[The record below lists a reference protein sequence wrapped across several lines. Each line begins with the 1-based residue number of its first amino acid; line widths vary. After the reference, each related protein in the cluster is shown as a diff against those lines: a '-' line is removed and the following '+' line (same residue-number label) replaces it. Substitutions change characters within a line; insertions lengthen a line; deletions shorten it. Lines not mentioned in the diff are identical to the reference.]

1 MEPQPQ
7 KQNREQVHQDGQ
19 EIQNTNHEDTI
30 KFLKATV
37 FTVAMTFVL
46 FKIMGYF
53 LPAYPPDD
61 SLLATPFR
69 HQKIELYADRPT
81 QLQVFDY
88 AEEDGDVVDVNGT
101 QIYLYHKPVI
111 LPVQW
116 PDTIKITGIDP
127 GRDGKVITV
136 AVSDEAGHQ
145 SQFMLE
151 KGEVA
156 IVETTRR

>member
-1 MEPQPQ
+1 MQPQ
-7 KQNREQVHQDGQ
+7 KQEQ
-19 EIQNTNHEDTI
+19 EQNHSQNIYNGNLEDTTR
-30 KFLKATV
+30 FLKATI
-37 FTVAMTFVL
+37 FTVAMTFIM
-46 FKIMGYF
+46 FKLMGYF

-61 SLLATPFR
+61 SLLAAPLR

-116 PDTIKITGIDP
+116 PDTIKVTGINP

-136 AVSDEAGHQ
+136 AIQDESGHQ
-145 SQFMLE
+145 SLHMLE
-151 KGEVA
+151 KGESV